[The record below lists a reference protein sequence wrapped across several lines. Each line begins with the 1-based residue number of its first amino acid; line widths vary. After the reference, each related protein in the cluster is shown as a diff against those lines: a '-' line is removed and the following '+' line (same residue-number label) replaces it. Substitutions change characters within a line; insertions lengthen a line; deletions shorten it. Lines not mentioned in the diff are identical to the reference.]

1 MTKSLKS
8 LSLVLAAASMMLGS
22 ATGTAHAAGVAAQT
36 TAKVIGVTQTSTRT
50 DPTFGAYIIL
60 SVKFDKN
67 ISSGCTTNNIASV
80 AMFQTADNAA
90 RDQVA
95 ELMSGLR
102 QVSLA
107 ALMSGRTV
115 TVQTATGC
123 SAVGGLLLDFVTA
136 Q

>member
-1 MTKSLKS
+1 MTKSLKT
-8 LSLVLAAASMMLGS
+8 LSLVLAAASMMVGS

-36 TAKVIGVTQTSTRT
+36 TAKVIGVTQTSART
-50 DPTFGAYIIL
+50 DPTFGPYIIL

-67 ISSGCTTNNIASV
+67 ISTGCTTNNIASM
-80 AMFQTADNAA
+80 ALFQTADAAA
-90 RDQVA
+90 RDQIR
-95 ELMSGLR
+95 EIMSGLR

-115 TVQTATGC
+115 TVQTAAGC
-123 SAVGGLLLDFVTA
+123 SAIGGLNLDFVTA